1 MVKRHNTAETAHF
14 SLARA
19 FMEDEGTAK
28 EVRVQF
34 YTQMTQYVVTD
45 TPIAVPAHVRR
56 VQLSQ
61 MINHLLALES
71 PRPFDFLVDGE
82 FVRGSLEKFIEEHGL
97 SPVSRLS
104 RGRLFEFYM

>member
-1 MVKRHNTAETAHF
+1 MVARHKFTEPTHF

-19 FMEDEGTAK
+19 LMEDEGTAK

-61 MINHLLALES
+61 MINHLLALET

-82 FVRGSLEKFIEEHGL
+82 FIRGSLEKFIEQHGL
-97 SPVSRLS
+97 SSVSGLWS
-104 RGRLFEFYM
+104 TSS